1 MVVAD
6 IRGHAPGREESRF
19 ASRDRAVTGDRAVT
33 RDRAVRIVVLLA
45 FVLGAVNRPLLA
57 HERSESFSHW
67 TYASGHLTGIV
78 TVRAREVTRL
88 TLPGEGYGSLTQI
101 FAAHVERTVA
111 AAVDGR
117 PCVPVRP
124 PQSLES
130 EAGYIR
136 IGVEMRCSPG
146 ESLDVRIG
154 AFFEVAPSHHHF
166 IYAESAAG
174 AGREAILTVSSRALQ
189 LGLKPSSANGGRFLQ
204 FVEMGLLHI
213 ATGID
218 HLGFLLA
225 LLVTV
230 RNARQVLLIV
240 TGFTLGHSLT
250 LTLALTGLV
259 EANRGAVEALIGLTI
274 ALAAA
279 GNLVHG
285 EREGRVAALAA
296 AVMTCSVLLVPAA
309 ARPDMPAAL
318 VASIALAAASFLW
331 LGGTQGGITSI
342 KTRFAMAM
350 GFGLIHGLGFAS
362 ALQDLHLPRNMLVST
377 LVGFNIGVEIGQLG
391 AVVLA
396 VALFRMA
403 ARLWPP
409 FERSG
414 TPAVVVSA
422 ALLAVGSAWFIAR
435 SVAFGD

>member
-6 IRGHAPGREESRF
+6 IRGHA
-19 ASRDRAVTGDRAVT
+19 AL
-33 RDRAVRIVVLLA
+33 RIVVLAFLLA
-45 FVLGAVNRPLLA
+45 LVNRPLPA

-67 TYASGHLTGIV
+67 TYASGRLTGIV

-101 FAAHVERTVA
+101 FAAHVARTVA

-117 PCVPVRP
+117 PCVPVRSP
-124 PQSLES
+124 RSLES
-130 EAGYIR
+130 QAGYIR

-146 ESLDVRIG
+146 ASLDVRIG
-154 AFFEVAPSHHHF
+154 AFFDVAPSHHHF

-174 AGREAILTVSSRALQ
+174 AGREAILSVSSRELQ
-189 LGLKPSSANGGRFLQ
+189 LGLKPSQASGGRFLQ

-218 HLGFLLA
+218 HLAFLLA
-225 LLVTV
+225 LLVTA
-230 RNARQVLLIV
+230 RSTRQVLLIV
-240 TGFTLGHSLT
+240 TGFTLAHSLT
-250 LTLALTGLV
+250 LTLAVTGLV

-318 VASIALAAASFLW
+318 VASIALAAASLVW
-331 LGGTQGGITSI
+331 LGGTQARITSI

-362 ALQDLHLPRNMLVST
+362 ALQDLHLPPNMLAST

-396 VALFRMA
+396 VALCRSA

-409 FERSG
+409 LERSD
-414 TPAVVVSA
+414 TPAVAVSA
-422 ALLAVGSAWFIAR
+422 ALLAVGSAWFMTRA
-435 SVAFGD
+435 AFVD

>member
-1 MVVAD
+1 VVIAD
-6 IRGHAPGREESRF
+6 IRGHA
-19 ASRDRAVTGDRAVT
+19 AL
-33 RDRAVRIVVLLA
+33 RIAVLLA
-45 FVLGAVNRPLLA
+45 FVLAMVNRPLPA

-78 TVRAREVTRL
+78 TVRTREVTRL
-88 TLPGEGYGSLTQI
+88 TLPGEAYGSLTRI

-111 AAVDGR
+111 AAVDGKR
-117 PCVPVRP
+117 CAPLGP
-124 PQSLES
+124 PRALES

-136 IGVEMRCSPG
+136 IGLEMRCAPG
-146 ESLDVRIG
+146 ESLDIHVG
-154 AFFEVAPSHHHF
+154 AFFDVAPSHHHF
-166 IYAESAAG
+166 IYAESASG
-174 AGREAILTVSSRALQ
+174 AGREAILTVSARDLP
-189 LGLKPSSANGGRFLQ
+189 LELKPAHAAGGRFLQ
-204 FVEMGLLHI
+204 FVEMGVLHI

-218 HLGFLLA
+218 HLAFLLA
-225 LLVTV
+225 LLVTA

-250 LTLALTGLV
+250 LTLAVTGLV

-296 AVMTCSVLLVPAA
+296 ILMTLSVLLIPAA

-318 VASIALAAASFLW
+318 VASIALAAASFVW
-331 LGGTQGGITSI
+331 LGSLQPVDGSVRS
-342 KTRFAMAM
+342 RFVMAM

-377 LVGFNIGVEIGQLG
+377 LVGFNLGVEVAQLM
-391 AVVLA
+391 AVGLA
-396 VALFRMA
+396 VALFRTA

-409 FERSG
+409 FARSG
-414 TPAVVVSA
+414 IPVVVSA
-422 ALLAVGSAWFIAR
+422 ALLAVGTAWFITR
-435 SVAFGD
+435 TITVGD

>member
-1 MVVAD
+1 
-6 IRGHAPGREESRF
+6 
-19 ASRDRAVTGDRAVT
+19 
-33 RDRAVRIVVLLA
+33 VLLA
-45 FVLGAVNRPLLA
+45 FALALVNRPLPA

-101 FAAHVERTVA
+101 FAAHLEKTVA

-117 PCVPVRP
+117 PCAPLRP
-124 PQSLES
+124 PQPLES

-136 IGVEMRCSPG
+136 IGLEMRCAPG
-146 ESLDVRIG
+146 ESLDIRVG
-154 AFFEVAPSHHHF
+154 AFFDVAPSHHHF

-174 AGREAILTVSSRALQ
+174 AGREAILTVSVRDLQ
-189 LGLKPSSANGGRFLQ
+189 LELKPAQAAGGRFLQ
-204 FVEMGLLHI
+204 FVEMGVLHI

-218 HLGFLLA
+218 HLAFMLA
-225 LLVTV
+225 LLVTA

-250 LTLALTGLV
+250 LTLAVTGLV

-285 EREGRVAALAA
+285 EREGRVAALVAIL
-296 AVMTCSVLLVPAA
+296 MTLSVLLIPAA

-318 VASIALAAASFLW
+318 VASIALAAASFMW
-331 LGGTQGGITSI
+331 LGSLQPVDGSVIP
-342 KTRFAMAM
+342 RFVMAM
-350 GFGLIHGLGFAS
+350 GFGLIHGLGFAG

-377 LVGFNIGVEIGQLG
+377 LAGFNVGVEVGQLTAVG
-391 AVVLA
+391 LAVVL
-396 VALFRMA
+396 FRVA

-409 FERSG
+409 FARSG
-414 TPAVVVSA
+414 TPVVVSA
-422 ALLAVGSAWFIAR
+422 ALLAVGTAWFITR
-435 SVAFGD
+435 TITFGN

>member
-1 MVVAD
+1 MCS
-6 IRGHAPGREESRF
+6 RGAGRI
-19 ASRDRAVTGDRAVT
+19 A
-33 RDRAVRIVVLLA
+33 VLLA
-45 FVLGAVNRPLLA
+45 FVLAMVNRPAPA

-101 FAAHVERTVA
+101 FAAHVGKTVA

-117 PCVPVRP
+117 PCAPLRSPRP
-124 PQSLES
+124 LEA

-136 IGVEMRCSPG
+136 IELEMRCAPG
-146 ESLDVRIG
+146 ESLDIRVG
-154 AFFEVAPSHHHF
+154 AFFDVAPSHHHF

-174 AGREAILTVSSRALQ
+174 AGREAILTVSARDLQ
-189 LGLKPSSANGGRFLQ
+189 IEMKPTQASGERFLQ
-204 FVEMGLLHI
+204 FVEMGVLHI

-218 HLGFLLA
+218 HLAFLLA
-225 LLVTV
+225 LLVTA

-250 LTLALTGLV
+250 LTLAVTGLV

-279 GNLVHG
+279 SNLVHG

-296 AVMTCSVLLVPAA
+296 VVMTFSVLLIPAA

-318 VASIALAAASFLW
+318 VASIALAAASFVW
-331 LGGTQGGITSI
+331 LGSMQPPDGSVR
-342 KTRFAMAM
+342 TRFTMAT

-362 ALQDLHLPRNMLVST
+362 ALQDLHLPRNRLAST
-377 LVGFNIGVEIGQLG
+377 LVGFNVGVEVGQLAAVG
-391 AVVLA
+391 LAVVL
-396 VALFRMA
+396 FQTPK
-403 ARLWPP
+403 RLWPP
-409 FERSG
+409 FARSG
-414 TPAVVVSA
+414 TPVAVSA
-422 ALLAVGSAWFIAR
+422 ALLAVGTAWFITR
-435 SVAFGD
+435 TVTLGN